1 MLFSAIPTLVPL
13 PFANSGTKNTIP
25 TASQIGINAGAA
37 SLTDGFPP
45 LTFTPLSAGGVPP
58 SGADFNGI
66 LNLLSANTRWD
77 NAGGFYVYDSAFS
90 TSIGGYPKNALLA
103 KLAGDGFWL
112 STADN
117 NTADPDTG
125 GANWIAFD
133 PLSIQGNIYNYGVDS
148 GAANAYAVA
157 LDPVPSAL
165 TPGMFISVDNLQFSN
180 TGASTLNL
188 NGLGA
193 LPILGTGGV
202 ALQGGELAATYSVT
216 VQLNNAGN
224 AWILLNTTGGSFP
237 VKSASK
243 TNQAVNLGQIQK
255 YKPIVQTASASG
267 NNNTITASVSF
278 TAPCAGVLIAFG
290 FKNNGIEEPSSNTS
304 NLYINGSYVS
314 GDGTSL
320 SQSHTGTVIINS
332 GQSVS
337 AVFTA
342 ASAVTFSAHVELIF
356 LPYPGALS

>member
-25 TASQIGINAGAA
+25 TASQIGITAGAA

-58 SGADFNGI
+58 AGADFNGI

-77 NAGGFYVYDSAFS
+77 NAGGFYVYDSEFS
-90 TSIGGYPKNALLA
+90 TSISGYPKNALLA

-148 GAANAYAVA
+148 GAVNAYAVA
-157 LDPVPSAL
+157 LDPVPAAL
-165 TPGMFISVDNLQFSN
+165 TPGMFISVGSLQFSN
-180 TGASTLNL
+180 TGPSTLNI

-193 LPILGTGGV
+193 LPIQSSGGV
-202 ALQGGELAATYSVT
+202 ALQGGELVAGKGAIFQVNEAATAVNLVYTS
-216 VQLNNAGN
+216 
-224 AWILLNTTGGSFP
+224 GGAMP
-237 VKSASK
+237 VKAATQSEH
-243 TNQAVNLGQIQK
+243 AVNLGQMRLYVPKI
-255 YKPIVQTASASG
+255 ASAAAISV
-267 NNNTITASVSF
+267 NTTTNISVSF
-278 TAPCAGVLIAFG
+278 TAPCAGVLMAVG
-290 FKNNGIEEPSSNTS
+290 NTNYGGITSGSNTS
-304 NLYINGSYVS
+304 TLYINGGQVS
-314 GDGTSL
+314 QD
-320 SQSHTGTVIINS
+320 
-332 GQSVS
+332 
-337 AVFTA
+337 FTA
-342 ASAVTFSAHVELIF
+342 STRALVGSAITSGGPCTAQLTGSAPAAFSLWLTLIF
-356 LPYPGALS
+356 VPNVGS